1 MRDFLISYRMPSQK
15 KSLLTRFL
23 IWRLK
28 HISHKQ
34 FIFIVS
40 IVVGFMSG
48 MGAVLIKNGTHF
60 IQLLLEGKVINDYH
74 TAFYFIFP
82 IIGLTFTFLIL
93 KYIVRNKPTQGIPA
107 TLYAISKKK
116 GIMKPFQMFG
126 SLLAAPITVG
136 FGGSVGLEG
145 PTVATG
151 AALSSNLS
159 RLLHMNQATRTL
171 LIGCA
176 AAGAMSSIFKAP
188 IAAIIFA
195 VEVFSLDL
203 TLVSLIPLLLASVS
217 ALITSYFFFGD
228 DILLPF
234 SIQDKFVLN
243 DLPFYILLGIVAG
256 FVSIYFTE
264 TYERF
269 QNFFEKIGS
278 PIKRLIIGGLGIGIL
293 VYFIPPLYGEG
304 YDVINNLVQGH
315 PEKALESNIF
325 HLDLNNVWILVSLL
339 AGLVLFKV
347 IASSLT
353 FGAGGVGGIFA
364 PTLFMGSIM
373 GFCLAK
379 IINNLGLFSHPIS
392 ESNFTLVG
400 MTGLMA
406 GVLHAPLTAIF
417 LIAEVTGGYELFL
430 PLMITAAISFSI
442 TKYFVPHSVYAME
455 LGRKGELITHNKD
468 HAVLT
473 LMDIKSVIEQNFVAI
488 YANMTLGEIVHGAIV
503 KSNRNIFP
511 VIDKETENLEG
522 IILLDDLRPVMFD
535 QTLYNE
541 VIARDLMQ
549 NAPAIITLGEDKM
562 TEVMKKFQDTGAW
575 NLPVI
580 LDGKYYGFVSK
591 SKLLT
596 AYRRK
601 LIDFS
606 GKH

>member
-1 MRDFLISYRMPSQK
+1 MPAQK
-15 KSLLTRFL
+15 RTLLTRFL

-28 HISHKQ
+28 HISNKQ
-34 FIFIVS
+34 FIYIVS
-40 IVVGFMSG
+40 IVVGFLAG
-48 MGAVLIKNGTHF
+48 MAAVLIKNGTHL
-60 IQLLLEGKVINDYH
+60 IQSLLEGKLVIEYH
-74 TAFYFIFP
+74 SAFYFIFP
-82 IIGLTFTFLIL
+82 IIGLTLTYLLI
-93 KYIVRNKPTQGIPA
+93 KFVIKHRPTQGIPA
-107 TLYAISKKK
+107 TLFAISKRK
-116 GIMKPFQMFG
+116 GIMKQFQMWG

-159 RLLHMNQATRTL
+159 RMLHMNQATRTL

-203 TLVSLIPLLLASVS
+203 TLVSMIPLLLASVS
-217 ALITSYFFFGD
+217 AIITSYFFFGN

-234 SIQDKFVLN
+234 SIEDKFTIGDV
-243 DLPFYILLGIVAG
+243 PFYILLGIVSG

-269 QNFFEKIGS
+269 QKFFEKIGS
-278 PIKRLIIGGLGIGIL
+278 PIKRLIIGGIGIGLL
-293 VYFIPPLYGEG
+293 VYLIPPLYGEG
-304 YDVINNLVQGH
+304 FDVINNLVQGN
-315 PEKALESNIF
+315 PEKALENNIF
-325 HLDLNNVWILVSLL
+325 NLDLSNVWILITLL
-339 AGLVLFKV
+339 TGLVLFKV

-373 GFCLAK
+373 GFTVAK
-379 IINNLGLFSHPIS
+379 ALNNIGILSSNVS

-417 LIAEVTGGYELFL
+417 LIAEVTGGYELFI
-430 PLMITAAISFSI
+430 PLMITSAIAFSI

-473 LMDIKSVIEQNFVAI
+473 LMDIKTVVEQNFI
-488 YANMTLGEIVHGAIV
+488 TLYPDMTLGEIVHSAVV

-511 VIDKETENLEG
+511 VIDKETKALEG
-522 IILLDDLRPVMFD
+522 IILLDDLRPIMFD
-535 QTLYNE
+535 QTLYQD
-541 VIARDLMQ
+541 VTARDVMQ
-549 NAPAIITLGEDKM
+549 NPPAIINLNSDKM
-562 TEVMKKFQDTGAW
+562 TQVMKKFQDTGAW
-575 NLPVI
+575 NLPVVS
-580 LDGKYYGFVSK
+580 DDVYFGFVSK

-606 GKH
+606 GR